1 MRSLLLFPAASLLAF
16 GSAAIGQ
23 GAPAGKPVS
32 KADYMKIIDARFAA
46 IDTNHDGV
54 VSKAELAAAE
64 QKLVQQLTAA
74 RNQKMRE
81 EFNKLDTNKDGKL
94 TFDEF
99 MAAAPPVRAA
109 QTPDQIIQA
118 LDKNHDGKIS
128 ADEFRAPE
136 IVKFDKADANH
147 DGIVTPDEAR
157 AAAGRQ

>member
-1 MRSLLLFPAASLLAF
+1 MRSLLLVSAASMLAF
-16 GSAAIGQ
+16 ASPALGQAA
-23 GAPAGKPVS
+23 APKPVS
-32 KADYMKIIDARFAA
+32 KADYLKTVDGRFGA

-54 VSKAELAAAE
+54 LTKAELSAAE
-64 QKLVQQLTAA
+64 DKMAQQLTAA
-74 RNQKMRE
+74 RNQRMRE

-94 TFDEF
+94 SFDEF

-136 IVKFDKADANH
+136 IARFLKVDANH
-147 DGIVTPDEAR
+147 DGIVTPDEVK
-157 AAAGRQ
+157 AAAGRK